1 LGLAGPS
8 ETFFGHRPIFG
19 GRLHE
24 NFLGRIYCKIFPTL
38 SALCPTQ
45 QRNYEQFSTSALKTT
60 AAGSGGLLSGC
71 GFLDQALQRQAHR
84 VIEIG
89 SGEVGAAE
97 LQLSDESPRQT
108 RAAGSGQRASAS
120 EEFPL

>member
-38 SALCPTQ
+38 SALGPTQ
-45 QRNYEQFSTSALKTT
+45 QRNYEQFPTSALKTT
-60 AAGSGGLLSGC
+60 AAGSGGLLSPL
-71 GFLDQALQRQAHR
+71 FLSAVSRSQQEGR
-84 VIEIG
+84 VY
-89 SGEVGAAE
+89 
-97 LQLSDESPRQT
+97 
-108 RAAGSGQRASAS
+108 AG
-120 EEFPL
+120 